1 MIKHMDKFMCV
12 NILTFVFHVLYI
24 LSFHYFI
31 TLVMKVR
38 PSRPLSKTFVRRS
51 LYPWGDDASMDE
63 GF

>member
-1 MIKHMDKFMCV
+1 MDKFMCV

-38 PSRPLSKTFVRRS
+38 PS
-51 LYPWGDDASMDE
+51 
-63 GF
+63 